1 MLGSYESWTDE
12 VMRDRIVE
20 VREMVLRAWRTLG
33 TLLRMNSNVLA
44 TRVWVLELGEI
55 ERLGVGRWWKWKGSG
70 SLILLMYE
78 EMVVPSSQG
87 VVGMRI
93 VME

>member
-1 MLGSYESWTDE
+1 MVGSYESWTDE
-12 VMRDRIVE
+12 VMRDGIVE

-33 TLLRMNSNVLA
+33 TLLRMNSNALA

-55 ERLGVGRWWKWKGSG
+55 ERLGVGRWWKWKGCG

-93 VME
+93 VM

>member
-12 VMRDRIVE
+12 VMRDGIVE

-33 TLLRMNSNVLA
+33 MLLRMNSNALP

-55 ERLGVGRWWKWKGSG
+55 ERLGVGRWWKWKESE